1 MRNTRKIAAVIL
13 VLLIS
18 LILSSNV
25 YADSTEY
32 YANGNVK
39 TIVLTG
45 KGTIEYY
52 ENGNVKSIVV
62 TGEGTANYKED
73 GTIESIVG
81 TPSISLEQAKA
92 EAQKLKKQPTTT
104 TQTNNSTE
112 TMPET
117 GFENYI
123 YVVMGIAVIGIIF
136 FALRYNALKKY

>member
-1 MRNTRKIAAVIL
+1 MRNTKKIVAVVI

-18 LILSSNV
+18 LMLSSNV